1 MKRKPY
7 TFEEVSASPS
17 ADGPGAEA
25 DASPASGAKVFWKSI
40 EEKVSPDHLQSMK
53 EAEFPFGLAKAV
65 EKAKEN
71 DDEAPVFSVDRR
83 SFLKF
88 GTAATALFGLDGCI
102 RRPVEKLMP
111 YTRAPEQVIPGISN
125 HYASVLNRHGE
136 ALGVLVESHEG
147 RPTKI
152 EGNPDHPASRGGTD
166 LIAQAVIWDLYDP
179 DRSTTPLDGRSPAS
193 PEPGQN
199 QAASAAAKW
208 DQFQAYFASTL
219 KAQEGDQGARLRV
232 LALPTNSP
240 TFVRLREAVRTRFPQ
255 ARFHTYA
262 AVDDSNAREGA
273 RIAFGQPLNTLY
285 DYARAKVI
293 LSLEADFLE
302 TEPGTVRATRLF
314 GEGRR
319 VRSPGDAMSRLY
331 VVESTHSLTGAN
343 ADHRLRLSSG
353 DVERY
358 ARLLA
363 KEVGALGLDLG
374 KVSGALGQADP
385 SGIPEK
391 WLKVVAKELV
401 ANRGRAVIVVG
412 SRQPASVHALAHALN
427 RALGSVGQ
435 TVHYAPV
442 ADPQEKDSATDLR
455 TLATDLDAGK
465 VDTLLILGG
474 NPVYDAP
481 GDLKFAE
488 RLGKAKNTIHLASH
502 VDETSE
508 KCTWHLPRAHE
519 LEAWGDQRSLDGTW
533 SIQQPLI
540 LPLHGGKS
548 ELEILGS
555 MVPELAGKKGYDL
568 VRETMRGA
576 SPTPATGLAILG
588 PEGATPA
595 AVPPAAAPAAPA
607 RAAGL
612 IHPGVPAP
620 ASPNPRALAVT
631 LPGAAA
637 AAATATTAAAT
648 PNAAPAAPAPFSFDF
663 EHQWKTALQKGI
675 IGGSAP
681 TSFTPS
687 DVRSDD
693 IAEALSKP
701 APKKAAGQGVEV
713 VFLPCPKL
721 HDGRHANNP
730 WLLELPDPMTKIVW
744 DNAALISPHTAAELG
759 IKSGDV
765 IELSREGAQITIP
778 AWILAGQADNSIG
791 LRLGWGRPKPGRY
804 GKEHGFNVNTLRSIE
819 AMGFVAGVTVRKTG
833 NVYDLTQTQDHDSME
848 GRPVAIDATLDE
860 YRDNPSFTQYRST
873 NPKVLPLWNTQDY
886 TKGHQWGMSI
896 DLNQCTGC
904 NACVIACQAEN
915 NIPTV
920 GKTQV
925 GRGREMHWLRIDRY
939 FVGNDVADPQ
949 VAMQPLACVHCEEAP
964 CENVC
969 PVNATEHS
977 PEGLNDMAYNR
988 CIGTRYCANN
998 CPYKVRKFN
1007 YLEFQGDPLYGNL
1020 PETVKMQFNPNVTV
1034 RMRGVMEKCTYCVQR
1049 IQEAKI
1055 GEKRSGKPMRDGTF
1069 TTACAQACP
1078 AGGIVF
1084 GDLNDPKSRVTE
1096 LRKRDRSYALL
1107 ADLGT
1112 HPRTTY
1118 LGKIRNP
1125 NKDMA

>member
-7 TFEEVSASPS
+7 TFQDISAS
-17 ADGPGAEA
+17 ADDTSGAAAPG
-25 DASPASGAKVFWKSI
+25 SGAKVFWKSI
-40 EEKVSPDHLQSMK
+40 EEKNAPDHLQSMK
-53 EAEFPFGLAKAV
+53 EAEFPFGLAKMA
-65 EKAKEN
+65 EKAKNEG
-71 DDEAPVFSVDRR
+71 DDAPVFSVDRR
-83 SFLKF
+83 NFLKF
-88 GTAATALFGLDGCI
+88 GSAAAALFGLEGCV

-125 HYASVLNRHGE
+125 HYASVLNRRGE

-152 EGNPDHPASRGGTD
+152 EGNPDHPSSRGGTD
-166 LIAQAVIWDLYDP
+166 LIAQAAIWDLYDP
-179 DRSTTPLDGRSPAS
+179 DRSTSPK
-193 PEPGQN
+193 N
-199 QAASAAAKW
+199 ASADAKW
-208 DQFQAYFASTL
+208 EQFQAYFASTL
-219 KAQEGDQGARLRV
+219 KAHEGDQGARLRV
-232 LALPTNSP
+232 LAEPTNSP
-240 TFVRLREAVRTRFPQ
+240 TFVRLRDAVRARFPQ
-255 ARFHTYA
+255 ARFHTYTP
-262 AVDDSNAREGA
+262 VDDANAREGA
-273 RIAFGQPLNTLY
+273 RIAFGQPLNALY

-293 LSLEADFLE
+293 VSLESDFLE

-319 VRSPGDAMSRLY
+319 VRSPGDTMSRLY
-331 VVESTHSLTGAN
+331 VIESTHSLTGSN
-343 ADHRLRLSSG
+343 ADHRLRLPSG
-353 DVERY
+353 DIERY
-358 ARLLA
+358 ARALA
-363 KEVGALGLDLG
+363 KELALAGVDLG
-374 KVSGALGQADP
+374 PVAGALGQSDA

-391 WLKVVAKELV
+391 WLKVVAKELA
-401 ANRGRAVIVVG
+401 ANRGRAVVVVG

-442 ADPQEKDSATDLR
+442 ADAQEKDATGDLRSLGTDLE
-455 TLATDLDAGK
+455 AGK
-465 VDTLLILGG
+465 VDTLLVLGG

-481 GDLKFAE
+481 ADVKFAD
-488 RLGKAKNTIHLASH
+488 RLAKAKNTIHLSTH
-502 VDETSE
+502 VNETSE
-508 KCTWHLPRAHE
+508 KCAWHLPKAHE

-548 ELEILGS
+548 EIEVLAW
-555 MVPELAGKKGYDL
+555 MVPELANKKAYDL
-568 VRETMRGA
+568 VRDTMKSA
-576 SPTPATGLAILG
+576 PSLSNTAALAAVA
-588 PEGATPA
+588 PEG
-595 AVPPAAAPAAPA
+595 VAPAAPA
-607 RAAGL
+607 
-612 IHPGVPAP
+612 
-620 ASPNPRALAVT
+620 
-631 LPGAAA
+631 AAA
-637 AAATATTAAAT
+637 AAA
-648 PNAAPAAPAPFSFDF
+648 PGAPAAPGAARLHVNGPVPPAAGAARAGAAGGGAVRLTAASTLAPVVPAAGAPAAAAPVAAPAVPAPSAF
-663 EHQWKTALQKGI
+663 EFERQWKTALQKGI

-681 TSFTPS
+681 AAFTPS
-687 DVRSDD
+687 DVRAAD
-693 IAEALSKP
+693 IAAELSKAP
-701 APKKAAGQGVEV
+701 AKRAPATAQAVEV

-744 DNAALISPHTAAELG
+744 DNAALISPKTASELG
-759 IKSGDV
+759 IKNGDV
-765 IELSREGAQITIP
+765 IELSREGASITIP

-804 GKEHGFNVNTLRSIE
+804 GKEHGFNVNALRTSDSL
-819 AMGFVAGVTVRKTG
+819 GFASGVTVRKTG
-833 NVYDLTQTQDHDSME
+833 TTHEITQTQDHDSME
-848 GRPVAIDATLDE
+848 GRPVAIDTTLEE
-860 YRDNPSFTQYRST
+860 YRSNPSFTQYRST
-873 NPKVLPLWNTQDY
+873 NPRTLPLWNKQDY
-886 TKGHQWGMSI
+886 SKGHQWGMSI

-949 VAMQPLACVHCEEAP
+949 VAVQPLMCVHCEEAP

-1007 YLEFQGDPLYGNL
+1007 YLEFQGDPLYGDM

-1055 GEKRSGKPMRDGTF
+1055 AEKRNGKPMRDGAF

-1084 GDLNDPKSRVTE
+1084 GDLNDPKSRVAE

>member
-7 TFEEVSASPS
+7 DFQDVASS
-17 ADGPGAEA
+17 
-25 DASPASGAKVFWKSI
+25 SSGAKVFWKSI
-40 EEKVSPDHLQSMK
+40 EEKESADHLQTMK
-53 EAEFPFGLAKAV
+53 EAEFPFGLAKQV
-65 EKAKEN
+65 EKAKEEGS
-71 DDEAPVFSVDRR
+71 EAPVFSVDRR
-83 SFLKF
+83 NFLKF
-88 GTAATALFGLDGCI
+88 GSAVTALFGLEGCV
-102 RRPVEKLMP
+102 RRPVEKLVP
-111 YTRAPEQVIPGISN
+111 YTRAPEQVIPGIPN
-125 HYASVLNRHGE
+125 HYASVLNRRGE

-166 LIAQAVIWDLYDP
+166 TIAQAMIWDLYDP
-179 DRSTTPLDGRSPAS
+179 DRSTTPLNA
-193 PEPGQN
+193 N
-199 QAASAAAKW
+199 AAAKW

-219 KAQEGDQGARLRV
+219 KAHEGDQGARLRV
-232 LALPTNSP
+232 LAEPSNSP
-240 TFVRLREAVRTRFPQ
+240 TFIRLRDAVKARFPQ
-255 ARFHTYA
+255 AKFHTYSP
-262 AVDDSNAREGA
+262 VDDGNAREGA

-293 LSLEADFLE
+293 VSLESDFLE
-302 TEPGTVRATRLF
+302 TEAGSVRATRLF

-319 VRSPGDAMSRLY
+319 VRSPGDTMSRLY

-343 ADHRLRLSSG
+343 SDHRLRLSSG
-353 DVERY
+353 DIERY

-363 KEVGALGLDLG
+363 KEVAALGVDLG
-374 KVSGALGQADP
+374 KVGGALGNVDA

-391 WLKVVAKELV
+391 WLKVVAKELS
-401 ANRGRAVIVVG
+401 ANRGRAIVVVG
-412 SRQPASVHALAHALN
+412 SRQPAAVHALAHALN

-442 ADPQEKDSATDLR
+442 ADPHEDASADLR
-455 TLATDLDAGK
+455 TLARDLDSGK
-465 VDTLLILGG
+465 VDTLLLIGG

-481 GDLKFAE
+481 GDLKFADK
-488 RLGKAKNTIHLASH
+488 LGKAKNTVHLSSH
-502 VDETSE
+502 VNETSE
-508 KCTWHLPRAHE
+508 KCTWHLPRTHE
-519 LEAWGDQRSLDGTW
+519 LETWGDQRSLDGTW
-533 SIQQPLI
+533 SVQQPLI

-548 ELEILGS
+548 EIEVLAL
-555 MVPELAGKKGYDL
+555 MVPELANKKSYDL
-568 VRETMRGA
+568 VRDTMRAA
-576 SPTPATGLAILG
+576 SPTPASGLAVS
-588 PEGATPA
+588 TPA
-595 AVPPAAAPAAPA
+595 ATDPAVPATPAAPAAPA
-607 RAAGL
+607 AGAAGAKAPAAGL
-612 IHPGVPAP
+612 IHPNAPAP
-620 ASPNPRALAVT
+620 GKPDPKALAVA
-631 LPGAAA
+631 GVAAA
-637 AAATATTAAAT
+637 GAKAA
-648 PNAAPAAPAPFSFDF
+648 PPPPAAPPAAPPAVPSLAAFDF
-663 EHQWKTALQKGI
+663 ERQWKTALQKGI

-681 TSFTPS
+681 TAFTPS
-687 DVRSDD
+687 DVRADD
-693 IAEALSKP
+693 IVAELSK
-701 APKKAAGQGVEV
+701 AAKKAGGGLEA
-713 VFLPCPKL
+713 VFLPDPKL
-721 HDGRHANNP
+721 HAGEHANNP
-730 WLLELPDPMTKIVW
+730 WLLELPDTMTKIVW
-744 DNAALISPHTAAELG
+744 DNAALLSKKTADEKG
-759 IKSGDV
+759 IKNGDLIKV
-765 IELSREGAQITIP
+765 SRGDASITIA
-778 AWILAGQADNSIG
+778 AWILPGQADNSIG
-791 LRLGWGRPKPGRY
+791 LRLGWGRAKPGRY
-804 GKEHGFNVNTLRSIE
+804 GKGHGFDVNPLRSSE
-819 AMGFVAGVTVRKTG
+819 APGFVSGVNIEKTG
-833 NVYDLTQTQDHDSME
+833 TTYDLTQTQDHDSME
-848 GRPVAIDATLDE
+848 GRPVAIDATLEE
-860 YRDNPSFTQYRST
+860 YRANPSFTQYRSA
-873 NPKVLPLWNTQDY
+873 NPKTLPLWNRQDY
-886 TKGHQWGMSI
+886 SKGHQWGMSI

-904 NACVIACQAEN
+904 NACIIACQAEN

-949 VAMQPLACVHCEEAP
+949 VALQPLACVQCEEAP

-998 CPYKVRKFN
+998 CPYKVRRFN
-1007 YLEFQGDPLYGNL
+1007 YLEFQGDPLYGDM

-1055 GEKRSGKPMRDGTF
+1055 NEKRTGKPLRDQSF

-1084 GDLNDPKSRVTE
+1084 GDLNDPKSRVAE

-1125 NKDMA
+1125 NKEMA